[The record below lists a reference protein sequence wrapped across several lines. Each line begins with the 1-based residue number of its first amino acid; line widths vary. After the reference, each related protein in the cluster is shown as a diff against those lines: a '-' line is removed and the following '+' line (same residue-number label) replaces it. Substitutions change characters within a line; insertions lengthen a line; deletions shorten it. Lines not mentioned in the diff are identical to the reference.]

1 MNKTLFEMLSQITVV
16 QLVTALILIITV
28 ATIITSQIKKM
39 FKLLNRWR
47 NKKNDEE
54 DFNSLVYHLKD
65 SVAEINNTIEE
76 VSQNRMHDREDSR
89 RIRAEMYAVM
99 DKQSENIENLT
110 KIVIDM
116 QKKNSKTK
124 RAEIKEKIERIYSE
138 CHPAMTCT
146 DMQFE
151 TLKELI
157 EEYEEHGGNNS
168 FVHSTVEPEMHS
180 WRKINRIKKVNN
192 IYD

>member
-1 MNKTLFEMLSQITVV
+1 MNKSLLE
-16 QLVTALILIITV
+16 
-28 ATIITSQIKKM
+28 
-39 FKLLNRWR
+39 LLNNVTLLHFTCAIVLIVILAGIISSQKNKIFKRLNKWR
-47 NKKNDEE
+47 KTKNDEE
-54 DFNSLVYHLKD
+54 DFKSLVYNLRD
-65 SVAEINNTIEE
+65 SVKEINNSIEQIE
-76 VSQNRMHDREDSR
+76 KDRIKNCES
-89 RIRAEMYAVM
+89 I
-99 DKQSENIENLT
+99 NNLT
-110 KIVIDM
+110 NIVVEM